1 MNKVMS
7 SNIQYNFILDQ
18 MRHQVVKAFL
28 TEITSGALEYY
39 FFYAN
44 PFPWSDAND
53 LPTTPTQT
61 VFQELSTKSNIIGL
75 KQITANDILLGLK
88 KHMWEAGVQYKQYEY
103 SANTIPLSG
112 SEADSNF
119 VFTSN
124 NNIYLCLDNGSE
136 VEVNAGVSKIAFK
149 QTGVGQEPNHTS
161 GKATYD
167 DGYTWQFMYSID
179 LSTLRK
185 FNTPDYIPID
195 ITAGDNPQAIASAIP
210 GTVDRID
217 IVSVL
222 STGGLDTYG
231 GEGFSLRFRDPDGVI
246 APMPEIPIYV
256 DGNGEVNASAS
267 ITIREVSGGTG
278 AIDIGN
284 ELGSNA
290 LNGVVDNLYPSNTT
304 NFDPDKG
311 FVVDDWGSGYHIC
324 ANTWIPI
331 KIRQESSI
339 NNAGYTPAYG
349 IARVNDE
356 GILDAIRITRPG
368 AGYTTD
374 VAQIVQSSAVAYAS
388 VNTANTSLKKIR
400 IETAG
405 TNFTKAS
412 AIPVTTGWV
421 AEARLAPV
429 ISPPFG
435 HGSNP
440 EVELDALAV
449 ILNVRV
455 KGDANNLNFSVD
467 NSFRTVGIITSV
479 NEYDSEDDENI
490 PAQSAELTNMIS
502 LRCKNPIDLDKFVI
516 NEFIVGDNSG
526 GIARIVDIIN
536 ETNTIRVIR
545 PMNGA
550 NYLDFEVG
558 ENIYLLNDP
567 TIESPPEV
575 TEIIKPTYQPLSGT
589 LLFINNRE
597 AVERSSTQIE
607 TFNFILTL

>member
-1 MNKVMS
+1 M
-7 SNIQYNFILDQ
+7 
-18 MRHQVVKAFL
+18 
-28 TEITSGALEYY
+28 
-39 FFYAN
+39 
-44 PFPWSDAND
+44 
-53 LPTTPTQT
+53 
-61 VFQELSTKSNIIGL
+61 
-75 KQITANDILLGLK
+75 
-88 KHMWEAGVQYKQYEY
+88 
-103 SANTIPLSG
+103 
-112 SEADSNF
+112 
-119 VFTSN
+119 
-124 NNIYLCLDNGSE
+124 
-136 VEVNAGVSKIAFK
+136 
-149 QTGVGQEPNHTS
+149 
-161 GKATYD
+161 
-167 DGYTWQFMYSID
+167 
-179 LSTLRK
+179 
-185 FNTPDYIPID
+185 
-195 ITAGDNPQAIASAIP
+195 
-210 GTVDRID
+210 
-217 IVSVL
+217 
-222 STGGLDTYG
+222 
-231 GEGFSLRFRDPDGVI
+231 
-246 APMPEIPIYV
+246 
-256 DGNGEVNASAS
+256 
-267 ITIREVSGGTG
+267 
-278 AIDIGN
+278 
-284 ELGSNA
+284 
-290 LNGVVDNLYPSNTT
+290 
-304 NFDPDKG
+304 
-311 FVVDDWGSGYHIC
+311 
-324 ANTWIPI
+324 
-331 KIRQESSI
+331 
-339 NNAGYTPAYG
+339 
-349 IARVNDE
+349 
-356 GILDAIRITRPG
+356 
-368 AGYTTD
+368 
-374 VAQIVQSSAVAYAS
+374 
-388 VNTANTSLKKIR
+388 
-400 IETAG
+400 
-405 TNFTKAS
+405 
-412 AIPVTTGWV
+412 
-421 AEARLAPV
+421 